1 MPEPEGGGDRGA
13 AAAWVPAFAVH
24 VFTAAGAALGLLA
37 LLAAVERNWTL
48 MFVWL
53 AVALFVDGIDGTF
66 ARALRVSERLPRW
79 SGDTLD
85 FVVDFT
91 TYVFV
96 PAYALV
102 TGGLLPGALAIPAG
116 VLIVVTSAIYFA
128 DGAMKMDD
136 NCFRGFPALWNAAA
150 FYLFLVR
157 PNPWVAAAIVV
168 VLAVLTFV
176 PVPFVHPLRVRRF
189 RVVSVVLLVA
199 WAALGAFTL
208 LRDLAPGPWVTA
220 ALCAIAFYFCGI
232 GFLRRPA

>member
-1 MPEPEGGGDRGA
+1 MADREGGEDRA
-13 AAAWVPAFAVH
+13 AAPAWVLPFAVH
-24 VFTAAGAALGLLA
+24 VFTATGAALGLLA
-37 LLAAVERNWTL
+37 LIAAVDRNWTL
-48 MFVWL
+48 MFCWL
-53 AVALFVDGIDGTF
+53 GVALFVDGIDGTF

-102 TGGLLPGALAIPAG
+102 AGGLLPDALALPAG

-128 DGAMKMDD
+128 DGDMKMDD

-157 PNPWVAAAIVV
+157 PNPWVTAAIVV

-189 RVVSVVLLVA
+189 RVLSIVLLVA
-199 WAALGAFTL
+199 WAALGAFAL
-208 LRDLAPGPWVTA
+208 VRDLAPGPWVTA
-220 ALCAIAFYFCGI
+220 ALCAIALYFCAI
-232 GFLRRPA
+232 GFVRRPT

>member
-1 MPEPEGGGDRGA
+1 MPDREGAEDRA
-13 AAAWVPAFAVH
+13 AASAWIPALAVH
-24 VFTAAGAALGLLA
+24 VFTATGAALGLLA
-37 LLAAVERNWTL
+37 LLAAVDRNWTL
-48 MFVWL
+48 MFCWL
-53 AVALFVDGIDGTF
+53 GVALFVDGIDGTF

-102 TGGLLPGALAIPAG
+102 TGGLLPDALALPAG

-128 DGAMKMDD
+128 DGDMKMDD

-157 PNPWVAAAIVV
+157 PNPWVTAAIVV

-189 RVVSVVLLVA
+189 RVLSIVLLVA
-199 WAALGAFTL
+199 WAALGAFAL
-208 LRDLAPGPWVTA
+208 VRDLAPGPWVTA
-220 ALCAIAFYFCGI
+220 ALCAIALYFCAI
-232 GFLRRPA
+232 GFVRRPT